1 MVLCRD
7 GELTAQFSCLQDVVL
22 NADSLDNLRPWL
34 SRFANTVAHM
44 LWSSVPSGPV

>member
-7 GELTAQFSCLQDVVL
+7 GELTAQLGCLQDVVL
-22 NADSLDNLRPWL
+22 NADGLDNLRPWL

-44 LWSSVPSGPV
+44 L